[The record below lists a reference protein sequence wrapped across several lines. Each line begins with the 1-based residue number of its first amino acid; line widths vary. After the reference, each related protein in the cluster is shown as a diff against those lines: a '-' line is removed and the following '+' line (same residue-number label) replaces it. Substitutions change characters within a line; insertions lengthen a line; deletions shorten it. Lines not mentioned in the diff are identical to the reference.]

1 MRERLTA
8 AFIVLTVVLLLGAGL
23 VRTYVQ
29 RDLVREQV
37 ADQLGQQAELVAAL
51 VADRQQT
58 GGSVDE
64 DFLETMVGSDD
75 RLVLASGDGTEVV
88 VTGEDY
94 GGETDDDASGDISA
108 TAAVD
113 GDDDARV
120 TVSQSPSVVRDV
132 VGRNLGAV
140 AALFLLI
147 AVVAGLAGLVVAAAL
162 SAPFQKLAVAA
173 AALGRGRFD
182 LDLPSTR
189 IPEARAIAN
198 ALRSSAL
205 ALEDRV
211 HRERAF
217 AEHASHVLRTPLTGI
232 RLELE
237 DLSLRDDL
245 PADAQ
250 ETVARCLARVEEV
263 AEVATELVEI
273 TRRGSLV
280 VGAEVPLSDLSTQL
294 AQRWADRLAARNR
307 ALTAAVEGDLALTY
321 TPGPIEHA
329 TDLLLADVVR
339 RGKGAVR
346 IVFHGEAAG
355 YLRIHV
361 LCADRTPEADLGG
374 ETVDR
379 MSQVRVVVEA
389 LGGRVTG
396 DHPADGIDVLLP
408 RR

>member
-8 AFIVLTVVLLLGAGL
+8 AFIVLTITLLIGAGL
-23 VRTYVQ
+23 VRTYVL
-29 RDLVREQV
+29 RDLIREEV
-37 ADQLGQQAELVAAL
+37 AGQLDQEADLVAAI
-51 VADRQQT
+51 VADRESA
-58 GGSVDE
+58 GRPVDE
-64 DFLETMVGSDD
+64 SFLRTLVRPEARV
-75 RLVLASGDGTEVV
+75 VLAAGDDPAIVVSGDDY
-88 VTGEDY
+88 GED
-94 GGETDDDASGDISA
+94 SGDEISA
-108 TAAVD
+108 TAEVA
-113 GDDDARV
+113 GGRHAHV
-120 TVSQSPSVVRDV
+120 TVSETPSVTRDLI
-132 VGRNLGAV
+132 GRDLGSV

-147 AVVAGLAGLVVAAAL
+147 AIVAGLAGLVVAAVL

-182 LDLPSTR
+182 LDLPKTR

-237 DLSLRDDL
+237 DLSTRDDL
-245 PADAQ
+245 PDDARDS
-250 ETVARCLARVEEV
+250 VVRCLARVEEV
-263 AEVATELVEI
+263 SAVATELVEI

-280 VGAEVPLSDLSTQL
+280 VGAELPLSELSAQL
-294 AQRWADRLAARNR
+294 AQRWADRLGSRGR
-307 ALTAAVEGDLALTY
+307 ALTAAVEGDLTLAY
-321 TPGPIEHA
+321 TPGPVEHA

-339 RGKGAVR
+339 RGTGAVR
-346 IVFHGEAAG
+346 IVFHGESG
-355 YLRIHV
+355 GHLRIQV
-361 LCADRTPEADLGG
+361 LCAGKTPEHHLGG
-374 ETVDR
+374 ETVDW

-396 DHPADGIDVLLP
+396 DHPADGVEVLLP

>member
-8 AFIVLTVVLLLGAGL
+8 AFIVLSVVLLLGAGL
-23 VRTYVQ
+23 VRTYVLQ
-29 RDLVREQV
+29 DLIREQV
-37 ADQLGQQAELVAAL
+37 AGQMSQQADLVAAIIG
-51 VADRQQT
+51 DREAS
-58 GGSVDE
+58 GGAVDE
-64 DFLETMVGSDD
+64 DFLQPLVGPQD
-75 RLVLASGDGTEVV
+75 RLQYDAGDAEVV
-88 VTGEDY
+88 VTGKGY
-94 GGETDDDASGDISA
+94 QGEDDDGDGDIAA
-108 TAAVD
+108 TATVD
-113 GDDDARV
+113 GAGRV
-120 TVSQSPSVVRDV
+120 TVSQSSSVIRDV
-132 VGRNLGAV
+132 IGRDIGSITALFVLIAV
-140 AALFLLI
+140 AAGMAGFLI
-147 AVVAGLAGLVVAAAL
+147 ATAL

-182 LDLPSTR
+182 LDLPKTR
-189 IPEARAIAN
+189 IPEASSIAN

-217 AEHASHVLRTPLTGI
+217 AEHTSHVLRTPLTGI

-245 PADAQ
+245 PEDAR
-250 ETVARCLARVEEV
+250 ETVKRCLAKVEEV
-263 AEVATELVEI
+263 SAVAAELVEI
-273 TRRGSLV
+273 TRRGSRV

-307 ALTAAVEGDLALTY
+307 ALTAAAEGDLTLTY
-321 TPGPIEHA
+321 TPGPVEHA

-339 RGKGAVR
+339 RGTGAVR
-346 IVFHGEAAG
+346 IVFNAETEGH
-355 YLRIHV
+355 LRVTV
-361 LCADRTPEADLGG
+361 LCAGRTPESELGG

-379 MSQVRVVVEA
+379 MSQLRAVVEA

-396 DHPADGIDVLLP
+396 EHPADGIEVLLP

>member
-8 AFIVLTVVLLLGAGL
+8 AFIILTIALLIGAGL
-23 VRTYVQ
+23 VRTYVL
-29 RDLVREQV
+29 RDLIREET
-37 ADQLGQQAELVAAL
+37 AGQLDREAELVATVVSGREASGDPVDATFLQTL
-51 VADRQQT
+51 VGPEA
-58 GGSVDE
+58 
-64 DFLETMVGSDD
+64 
-75 RLVLASGDGTEVV
+75 RLVLTSGDGSEIV
-88 VTGEDY
+88 VTGDDY
-94 GGETDDDASGDISA
+94 RGDRDSADDIAA
-108 TAAVD
+108 TAEVD
-113 GDDDARV
+113 GGRGAQV
-120 TVSQSPSVVRDV
+120 TVSESPSVTRDLIGRDV
-132 VGRNLGAV
+132 GSV

-147 AVVAGLAGLVVAAAL
+147 AIAAGLAGLIVAGVL

-173 AALGRGRFD
+173 GALGRGRFD
-182 LDLPSTR
+182 LDLPKTR

-237 DLSLRDDL
+237 DLSLRGDL
-245 PADAQ
+245 PDDARDS
-250 ETVARCLARVEEV
+250 VVRCLARVEEV
-263 AEVATELVEI
+263 SAVASELVEI

-280 VGAEVPLSDLSTQL
+280 VGAEVSLSDLSTQL
-294 AQRWADRLAARNR
+294 AQRWADRLASRGR

-321 TPGPIEHA
+321 TPGPVEHA

-339 RGKGAVR
+339 RGTGAVR
-346 IVFHGEAAG
+346 IVFHGEPG
-355 YLRIHV
+355 GHLRIHV
-361 LCADRTPEADLGG
+361 LCAGRTPEVDLGG
-374 ETVDR
+374 ETVDWV
-379 MSQVRVVVEA
+379 SQVRVVVEA

-396 DHPADGIDVLLP
+396 DHPADGIEVLLP

>member
-8 AFIVLTVVLLLGAGL
+8 AFVILSVVLLLGAGL
-23 VRTYVQ
+23 VRTYVLQ
-29 RDLVREQV
+29 DLIREQV
-37 ADQLGQQAELVAAL
+37 AGELSQQADLVAGIVEDQLAS
-51 VADRQQT
+51 

-64 DFLETMVGSDD
+64 DFLKPLVGPKY
-75 RLVLASGDGTEVV
+75 RLEFADGGSTVV
-88 VTGEDY
+88 VTGKDY
-94 GGETDDDASGDISA
+94 QGDGDADADIAASA
-108 TAAVD
+108 TVEGD
-113 GDDDARV
+113 GQV
-120 TVSQSPSVVRDV
+120 TVSQSSSVTRDII
-132 VGRNLGAV
+132 GRDAGSI

-147 AVVAGLAGLVVAAAL
+147 AVAAGMAGFLIATAL
-162 SAPFQKLAVAA
+162 SAPFQKLALAA

-182 LDLPSTR
+182 LDLPTTR
-189 IPEARAIAN
+189 VPEARSIAN

-217 AEHASHVLRTPLTGI
+217 AEHTSHVLRTPLTGI

-245 PADAQ
+245 PPDAH
-250 ETVARCLARVEEV
+250 ETVTRCLAKVEEV
-263 AEVATELVEI
+263 SAVAAELVEI

-307 ALTAAVEGDLALTY
+307 ALTAAVEGDLTLTY
-321 TPGPIEHA
+321 TPGPVEHA

-339 RGKGAVR
+339 RGTGAVR
-346 IVFHGEAAG
+346 IVFNAETEGH
-355 YLRIHV
+355 LRVTV
-361 LCADRTPEADLGG
+361 LCAGRTPESELGG
-374 ETVDR
+374 ETMDR
-379 MSQVRVVVEA
+379 MSQVRAVVEA
-389 LGGRVTG
+389 LGGRVIG
-396 DHPADGIDVLLP
+396 GHPPDGIEVLLP

>member
-8 AFIVLTVVLLLGAGL
+8 AFIVLSIVLLLGAGL
-23 VRTYVQ
+23 VRTYVLQ
-29 RDLVREQV
+29 DLIREQV
-37 ADQLGQQAELVAAL
+37 AGQLDQEADLVAAI
-51 VADRQQT
+51 VADRQSS
-58 GGSVDE
+58 GGTVDE
-64 DFLETMVGSDD
+64 EFLKSLVGPKDQLTYDAGPGDD
-75 RLVLASGDGTEVV
+75 DTLV
-88 VTGEDY
+88 VTGKDYAGNGDPDEDVSAGATVS
-94 GGETDDDASGDISA
+94 GGAM
-108 TAAVD
+108 
-113 GDDDARV
+113 V
-120 TVSQSPSVVRDV
+120 TVSESSSVIRDV
-132 VGRNLGAV
+132 IGRDIGSI

-147 AVVAGLAGLVVAAAL
+147 GVAAGMAGFLVASAL

-189 IPEARAIAN
+189 IPEASSIAN

-217 AEHASHVLRTPLTGI
+217 AEHTSHVLRTPLTGI

-237 DLSLRDDL
+237 DLSLRTDL

-250 ETVARCLARVEEV
+250 ETVGRCLARVEEV
-263 AEVATELVEI
+263 SAVAAELVEI

-280 VGAEVPLSDLSTQL
+280 VGAEVPISDLSAQL

-307 ALTAAVEGDLALTY
+307 ALTAAVEGDLTLTY
-321 TPGPIEHA
+321 TPGPVEHA

-339 RGKGAVR
+339 RGTGAVR
-346 IVFHGEAAG
+346 IVFNAADDG
-355 YLRIHV
+355 HLRITV
-361 LCADRTPEADLGG
+361 LCAGHTPGTELGG

-379 MSQVRVVVEA
+379 LSQVRAVVEA

-396 DHPADGIDVLLP
+396 DHPADGIEVLLP

>member
-8 AFIVLTVVLLLGAGL
+8 AFIVLSVVLLLGAGL
-23 VRTYVQ
+23 VRTYVLQ
-29 RDLVREQV
+29 DLIREQV
-37 ADQLGQQAELVAAL
+37 AGQMSQQADLVAAI
-51 VADRQQT
+51 VGDREAS
-58 GGSVDE
+58 GGAVDE
-64 DFLETMVGSDD
+64 DFLQPLVGPQD
-75 RLVLASGDGTEVV
+75 RLQYAAGGAEVV
-88 VTGEDY
+88 VTGKGYEGEDD
-94 GGETDDDASGDISA
+94 GDGDIAASA
-108 TAAVD
+108 TVD
-113 GDDDARV
+113 GAGQV
-120 TVSQSPSVVRDV
+120 TVSQSSSVIRDV
-132 VGRNLGAV
+132 IGRDIGSIT
-140 AALFLLI
+140 ALFLLI
-147 AVVAGLAGLVVAAAL
+147 AVAAGMAGFLIATAL

-182 LDLPSTR
+182 LDLPKTR
-189 IPEARAIAN
+189 IPEASSIAN

-217 AEHASHVLRTPLTGI
+217 AEHTSHVLRTPLTGI

-245 PADAQ
+245 PEDAH
-250 ETVARCLARVEEV
+250 ETVRRCLAKVEQVSAV
-263 AEVATELVEI
+263 AAELVEI

-307 ALTAAVEGDLALTY
+307 ALTAAAEGDLTLTY
-321 TPGPIEHA
+321 TPGPVEHA

-339 RGKGAVR
+339 RGTGAVR
-346 IVFHGEAAG
+346 IVFNAETEGH
-355 YLRIHV
+355 LRVTV
-361 LCADRTPEADLGG
+361 LCAGRTPESELGG

-379 MSQVRVVVEA
+379 MSQVRAVVEA

-396 DHPADGIDVLLP
+396 EHPADGIEVLLP

>member
-8 AFIVLTVVLLLGAGL
+8 AFIILSIVLLLGAGL
-23 VRTYVQ
+23 VRTYVLQ
-29 RDLVREQV
+29 DLIREQV
-37 ADQLGQQAELVAAL
+37 AGQLSQQADLVAAI
-51 VADRQQT
+51 VSDREAS
-58 GGSVDE
+58 GGAVDE
-64 DFLETMVGSDD
+64 AFLEPLVGPEL
-75 RLVLASGDGTEVV
+75 RLQFQDGDSTVV

-94 GGETDDDASGDISA
+94 QGEDDADEDIAA
-108 TAAVD
+108 TATVD
-113 GDDDARV
+113 GSGRV
-120 TVSQSPSVVRDV
+120 TVSQSSSVIRDV
-132 VGRNLGAV
+132 IGRDVGSI

-147 AVVAGLAGLVVAAAL
+147 AVAAGMAGFLIATAL
-162 SAPFQKLAVAA
+162 SSPFQKLAVAA

-182 LDLPSTR
+182 LDLPTTR
-189 IPEARAIAN
+189 IPEARAISN

-217 AEHASHVLRTPLTGI
+217 AEHTSHVLRTPLTGI

-245 PADAQ
+245 PQDAQ
-250 ETVARCLARVEEV
+250 ETVRRCLDRVEEV
-263 AEVATELVEI
+263 SAVAAELVEI

-280 VGAEVPLSDLSTQL
+280 VGAEVPLSDLSAQL

-307 ALTAAVEGDLALTY
+307 ALTAAVEGDLTLTY
-321 TPGPIEHA
+321 TPGPVEHA

-339 RGKGAVR
+339 RGTGAVR
-346 IVFHGEAAG
+346 IVFNAAPDG
-355 YLRIHV
+355 HLRITV
-361 LCADRTPEADLGG
+361 LCAGHTPGSELGG

-379 MSQVRVVVEA
+379 MSQVRAVVEA

-396 DHPADGIDVLLP
+396 EHPADGIEVLLP

>member
-8 AFIVLTVVLLLGAGL
+8 AFIVLSVVLLLGAGL
-23 VRTYVQ
+23 VRTYVLQ
-29 RDLVREQV
+29 DLIREQV
-37 ADQLGQQAELVAAL
+37 AGQLSQQADLVAAIIG
-51 VADRQQT
+51 DREAA
-58 GGSVDE
+58 GGAVDE
-64 DFLETMVGSDD
+64 DFLQPLVGPQD
-75 RLVLASGDGTEVV
+75 RLQYDAGGAEVV
-88 VTGEDY
+88 VTGKDY
-94 GGETDDDASGDISA
+94 QGEDDDGDGDIAA
-108 TAAVD
+108 TATVD
-113 GDDDARV
+113 GAGRV
-120 TVSQSPSVVRDV
+120 TVSQSSSVIRDV
-132 VGRNLGAV
+132 IGRDIGSITALFVLIAV
-140 AALFLLI
+140 AAGMAGFLI
-147 AVVAGLAGLVVAAAL
+147 ATAL

-182 LDLPSTR
+182 LDLPKTR
-189 IPEARAIAN
+189 IPEASSIAN

-217 AEHASHVLRTPLTGI
+217 AEHTSHVLRTPLTGI

-245 PADAQ
+245 PEDAQ
-250 ETVARCLARVEEV
+250 ETVKRCLAKVEEV
-263 AEVATELVEI
+263 SAVAAELVEI

-307 ALTAAVEGDLALTY
+307 ALTAAAEGDLTLTY
-321 TPGPIEHA
+321 TPGPVEHA

-339 RGKGAVR
+339 RGTGAVR
-346 IVFHGEAAG
+346 IVFNAETEGH
-355 YLRIHV
+355 LRVTV
-361 LCADRTPEADLGG
+361 LCAGRTPESELGG

-379 MSQVRVVVEA
+379 MSQVRAVVEA

-396 DHPADGIDVLLP
+396 EHPADGIEVLLP

>member
-8 AFIVLTVVLLLGAGL
+8 AFIVLSVVLLLGAGL
-23 VRTYVQ
+23 VRTYVLQ
-29 RDLVREQV
+29 DLIREQV
-37 ADQLGQQAELVAAL
+37 AGQLSQQADLVAGIVDGQEAS
-51 VADRQQT
+51 
-58 GGSVDE
+58 GGAVDE
-64 DFLETMVGSDD
+64 DFLQPLVGPKD
-75 RLVLASGDGTEVV
+75 RLQFVDGGSTVV
-88 VTGEDY
+88 VTGKDY
-94 GGETDDDASGDISA
+94 EGEGDADADISASA
-108 TAAVD
+108 TAAGD
-113 GDDDARV
+113 GRL
-120 TVSQSPSVVRDV
+120 TVSQSSSVIRDV
-132 VGRNLGAV
+132 IGRDAGSI

-147 AVVAGLAGLVVAAAL
+147 AVAAGMAGFLIATAL

-182 LDLPSTR
+182 LDLPTTR

-217 AEHASHVLRTPLTGI
+217 AEHTSHVLRTPLTGI

-245 PADAQ
+245 PLDAQ
-250 ETVARCLARVEEV
+250 DTVKRCLAKVEEV
-263 AEVATELVEI
+263 SAVAAELVEI

-280 VGAEVPLSDLSTQL
+280 IGAEVPLSDLSTQL

-307 ALTAAVEGDLALTY
+307 ALTAAVEGDLTLAY
-321 TPGPIEHA
+321 TPGPVEHA

-339 RGKGAVR
+339 RGTGAVR
-346 IVFHGEAAG
+346 IVFNAETEGH
-355 YLRIHV
+355 LRVTV
-361 LCADRTPEADLGG
+361 LCAGRTPESELGG
-374 ETVDR
+374 ETIDR
-379 MSQVRVVVEA
+379 MSQVRAVVEA
-389 LGGRVTG
+389 LGGRVVG
-396 DHPADGIDVLLP
+396 EHPADGIEVLLP

>member
-8 AFIVLTVVLLLGAGL
+8 AFIILTIVLLLGAGL
-23 VRTYVQ
+23 VRTFVL
-29 RDLVREQV
+29 RDMVREQV
-37 ADQLGQQAELVAAL
+37 AGQLDQQASLVAAI
-51 VADRQQT
+51 VADRQAA
-58 GGSVDE
+58 GGAVDE
-64 DFLETMVGSDD
+64 EMLQKLVGPDD
-75 RLVLASGDGTEVV
+75 RLVLAVGDSEIV

-94 GGETDDDASGDISA
+94 EDDDGDDISA
-108 TAAVD
+108 TAVVD
-113 GDDDARV
+113 GAADTTV
-120 TVSQSPSVVRDV
+120 TVSEPSSVANDV
-132 VGRNLGAV
+132 VGRDLGSI

-147 AVVAGLAGLVVAAAL
+147 AVVAGLAGLVIAALL

-182 LDLPSTR
+182 LDLPETR

-237 DLSLRDDL
+237 DLSMRDDL
-245 PADAQ
+245 PEDAQ
-250 ETVARCLARVEEV
+250 ETVTRCLARVEQ
-263 AEVATELVEI
+263 VATVAAELVEI

-280 VGAEVPLSDLSTQL
+280 VGAEVPLSELSTQL

-307 ALTAAVEGDLALTY
+307 ALTAAVEGDLTLTY
-321 TPGPIEHA
+321 TPGPVEHA

-346 IVFHGEAAG
+346 IVFHGDPAG
-355 YLRIHV
+355 HLRIHV
-361 LCADRTPEADLGG
+361 LCADRTPEKDLDG
-374 ETVDR
+374 ESLDR

-396 DHPADGIDVLLP
+396 DHPADGVDVILP

>member
-8 AFIVLTVVLLLGAGL
+8 AFIVLSVVLLLGAGL
-23 VRTYVQ
+23 VRTYVLQ
-29 RDLVREQV
+29 DLIREQV
-37 ADQLGQQAELVAAL
+37 AGQMSQQADLVAAIIG
-51 VADRQQT
+51 DREAS
-58 GGSVDE
+58 GGAVDE
-64 DFLETMVGSDD
+64 DFLQPLVGPQD
-75 RLVLASGDGTEVV
+75 RLQYDAGDAEVV
-88 VTGEDY
+88 VTGKGY
-94 GGETDDDASGDISA
+94 QGEDDDGDGDIAA
-108 TAAVD
+108 TATVD
-113 GDDDARV
+113 GAGRV
-120 TVSQSPSVVRDV
+120 TVSQSSSVIRDV
-132 VGRNLGAV
+132 IGRDIGSITALFVLIAV
-140 AALFLLI
+140 AAGMAGFLI
-147 AVVAGLAGLVVAAAL
+147 ATAL

-182 LDLPSTR
+182 LDLPKTR
-189 IPEARAIAN
+189 IPEASSIAN

-217 AEHASHVLRTPLTGI
+217 AEHTSHVLRTPLTGI

-245 PADAQ
+245 PEDAR
-250 ETVARCLARVEEV
+250 ETVKRCLAKVEEV
-263 AEVATELVEI
+263 SAVAAELVEI

-307 ALTAAVEGDLALTY
+307 ALTAAAEGDLTLTY
-321 TPGPIEHA
+321 TPGPVEHA

-339 RGKGAVR
+339 RGTGAVR
-346 IVFHGEAAG
+346 IVFNAETEGH
-355 YLRIHV
+355 LRVTV
-361 LCADRTPEADLGG
+361 LCAGRTPESELGG

-379 MSQVRVVVEA
+379 MSQVRAVVEA

-396 DHPADGIDVLLP
+396 EHPADGIEVLLP

>member
-8 AFIVLTVVLLLGAGL
+8 AFIVLSVVLLLGAGL
-23 VRTYVQ
+23 VRTYVLQ
-29 RDLVREQV
+29 DLIREQV
-37 ADQLGQQAELVAAL
+37 AGQLSQQADL
-51 VADRQQT
+51 VADIVDDQEAS
-58 GGSVDE
+58 GGTVDE
-64 DFLETMVGSDD
+64 DFLQPLVGPKH
-75 RLVLASGDGTEVV
+75 RLQFVEGGTTVV

-94 GGETDDDASGDISA
+94 QGDGDADADISA
-108 TAAVD
+108 SATVD
-113 GDDDARV
+113 GTGQV
-120 TVSQSPSVVRDV
+120 TVSQASSVTRDII
-132 VGRNLGAV
+132 GRDAGSI

-147 AVVAGLAGLVVAAAL
+147 AVAAGMAGFLIATAL

-182 LDLPSTR
+182 LDLPTTR
-189 IPEARAIAN
+189 IPEARSIAN

-217 AEHASHVLRTPLTGI
+217 AEHTSHVLRTPLTGI

-245 PADAQ
+245 PKDAH
-250 ETVARCLARVEEV
+250 ETVTRCLAKVEEV
-263 AEVATELVEI
+263 SAVAAELVEI

-307 ALTAAVEGDLALTY
+307 ALTAAVEGDLTLTY
-321 TPGPIEHA
+321 TPGPVEHA

-339 RGKGAVR
+339 RGTGAVR
-346 IVFHGEAAG
+346 IVFNAETEGH
-355 YLRIHV
+355 LRVTV
-361 LCADRTPEADLGG
+361 LCAGRTPESDLGG
-374 ETVDR
+374 ETMDR
-379 MSQVRVVVEA
+379 MSQVRAVVEA

-396 DHPADGIDVLLP
+396 EHPADGIEVLLP

>member
-1 MRERLTA
+1 MRKRLTA
-8 AFIVLTVVLLLGAGL
+8 AFIVLSIVLLLGAGL
-23 VRTYVQ
+23 VRTYVLQ
-29 RDLVREQV
+29 DLVREQV
-37 ADQLGQQAELVAAL
+37 AGQLDQEADLVAAI
-51 VADRQQT
+51 VADREAA
-58 GGSVDE
+58 GGTVDE
-64 DFLETMVGSDD
+64 EFLTTLVGPKDQLTYDAGPGDD
-75 RLVLASGDGTEVV
+75 DPLV
-88 VTGEDY
+88 VTGKDY
-94 GGETDDDASGDISA
+94 AG
-108 TAAVD
+108 D
-113 GDDDARV
+113 GDPDEDVSAGATVTGGGMV
-120 TVSQSPSVVRDV
+120 TVSESSSVIRDV
-132 VGRNLGAV
+132 IGRDIGSI

-147 AVVAGLAGLVVAAAL
+147 GVAAGMAGFLIASAL
-162 SAPFQKLAVAA
+162 SAPFQKLAIAA

-189 IPEARAIAN
+189 IPEASSIAN

-217 AEHASHVLRTPLTGI
+217 AEHTSHVLRTPLTGI

-237 DLSLRDDL
+237 DLSLRNDL
-245 PADAQ
+245 PEDAQ

-263 AEVATELVEI
+263 SAVAAELVEI

-280 VGAEVPLSDLSTQL
+280 VGAEVPISDLSAQL

-307 ALTAAVEGDLALTY
+307 ALTAAVEGDLTLTY
-321 TPGPIEHA
+321 TPGPVEHA

-339 RGKGAVR
+339 RGTGAVR
-346 IVFHGEAAG
+346 IVFNAAADG
-355 YLRIHV
+355 HLRITV
-361 LCADRTPEADLGG
+361 LCAGHTPGTELGG

-379 MSQVRVVVEA
+379 LSQVRAVVEA

-396 DHPADGIDVLLP
+396 DHPADGIEVLLP

>member
-8 AFIVLTVVLLLGAGL
+8 AFIVLSVVLLLGAGL
-23 VRTYVQ
+23 VRTYVLQ
-29 RDLVREQV
+29 DLIREQV
-37 ADQLGQQAELVAAL
+37 AGQLSQEADLVAAII
-51 VADRQQT
+51 ADREAS
-58 GGSVDE
+58 GGAVDE
-64 DFLETMVGSDD
+64 DFLQPLVGPQD
-75 RLVLASGDGTEVV
+75 RIQYGAGDAEVV
-88 VTGEDY
+88 VTGKDYQGDED
-94 GGETDDDASGDISA
+94 GDGDIAASA
-108 TAAVD
+108 TVD
-113 GDDDARV
+113 GAGRV
-120 TVSQSPSVVRDV
+120 TVSQSSSVVRDV
-132 VGRNLGAV
+132 IGRDVGSI

-147 AVVAGLAGLVVAAAL
+147 AVAAGMAGFLIATAL

-182 LDLPSTR
+182 LDLPKTR
-189 IPEARAIAN
+189 IPEASSIAN

-217 AEHASHVLRTPLTGI
+217 AEHTSHVLRTPLTGI

-245 PADAQ
+245 PMDAH
-250 ETVARCLARVEEV
+250 ETVKRCLAKVEEV
-263 AEVATELVEI
+263 SAVAAELVEI

-294 AQRWADRLAARNR
+294 AQRWADRLASRNR
-307 ALTAAVEGDLALTY
+307 ALTAAVEGDLTLTY
-321 TPGPIEHA
+321 TPGPVEHA

-339 RGKGAVR
+339 RGTGAVR
-346 IVFHGEAAG
+346 IVFNAETEGH
-355 YLRIHV
+355 LRVTV
-361 LCADRTPEADLGG
+361 LCAGRTPESELGG

-379 MSQVRVVVEA
+379 MSQVRAVVEA
-389 LGGRVTG
+389 LGGRVVG
-396 DHPADGIDVLLP
+396 AHPADGIEVLLP

>member
-8 AFIVLTVVLLLGAGL
+8 AFIVLSVVLLLGAGL
-23 VRTYVQ
+23 VRTYVLQ
-29 RDLVREQV
+29 DLIREQV
-37 ADQLGQQAELVAAL
+37 AGQLSQQADLAAAI
-51 VADRQQT
+51 VGDREAS
-58 GGSVDE
+58 GGAVDE
-64 DFLETMVGSDD
+64 DFLQSLVGPQD
-75 RLVLASGDGTEVV
+75 RLQYDGGGAEVV
-88 VTGEDY
+88 VTGKDYQGDED
-94 GGETDDDASGDISA
+94 GDGDGDIAASA
-108 TAAVD
+108 TVD
-113 GDDDARV
+113 GAGRV
-120 TVSQSPSVVRDV
+120 TVSQSSSVVRDV
-132 VGRNLGAV
+132 IGRDIGSI

-147 AVVAGLAGLVVAAAL
+147 AVAAGMAGFLIATAL

-182 LDLPSTR
+182 LDLPKTR
-189 IPEARAIAN
+189 IPEASSIAN

-217 AEHASHVLRTPLTGI
+217 AEHTSHVLRTPLTGI

-245 PADAQ
+245 PLDAH
-250 ETVARCLARVEEV
+250 ETVKRCLAKVEQVSAV
-263 AEVATELVEI
+263 AAELVEI

-280 VGAEVPLSDLSTQL
+280 IGAEVPLSDLSTQL
-294 AQRWADRLAARNR
+294 AQRWADRLASRNR
-307 ALTAAVEGDLALTY
+307 ALTAAVEGDLTLTY
-321 TPGPIEHA
+321 TPGPVEHA

-339 RGKGAVR
+339 RGTGAVR
-346 IVFHGEAAG
+346 IVFNAETEGH
-355 YLRIHV
+355 LRVTV
-361 LCADRTPEADLGG
+361 LCAGRTPESELGG

-379 MSQVRVVVEA
+379 MSQVRAVVEA

-396 DHPADGIDVLLP
+396 EHPADGIEVLLP